1 MESCIAEIR
10 GWMADHQLM
19 LNDSKTEFLIIGSC
33 QQLSKV
39 NLNYIQ
45 VGSSEIKPASA
56 SFVRNLGA
64 WFDSSMTMNVH
75 IGNVC
80 GKAFRGLYIIRRIR
94 KFLTVRHFPPG
105 LL

>member
-39 NLNYIQ
+39 NIDSIQ
-45 VGSSEIKPASA
+45 VGSSEIKPGS
-56 SFVRNLGA
+56 SVRNLGA

-75 IGNVC
+75 IGKVYAVKLFVDC
-80 GKAFRGLYIIRRIR
+80 TTSGRSGSS
-94 KFLTVRHFPPG
+94 
-105 LL
+105 